1 MKMIGAR
8 HLPYERGKLSGK
20 ACRAFRFN
28 GERFFPDTSGSE
40 RPPPTGAKHF
50 LRKLRYARHREPR
63 PLVSPSTGGP
73 CRNRSDSYA
82 PPCIQRIALYES
94 AWASYVK
101 SIKTCLCRSPSES
114 AENRR
119 QERTAEKPKKSK
131 ETTGNGRE
139 SSSYTGISAAK
150 RSGKPAKL
158 LKTVETV
165 GTTKAGRKA
174 AYPCRKRRR
183 QRISA

>member
-1 MKMIGAR
+1 MKIIGAR

-28 GERFFPDTSGSE
+28 GERFFRTHQARSARPD
-40 RPPPTGAKHF
+40 R
-50 LRKLRYARHREPR
+50 RKAL
-63 PLVSPSTGGP
+63 SPQAAICTAPGTETAGIPQYRRP

>member
-1 MKMIGAR
+1 MKIIGAR
-8 HLPYERGKLSGK
+8 HLPYERGQ
-20 ACRAFRFN
+20 AFRK
-28 GERFFPDTSGSE
+28 GLPRFSFQRRAVFPDTSGSE

>member
-1 MKMIGAR
+1 MKIIGAR

-28 GERFFPDTSGSE
+28 GERFFRTHQARSA
-40 RPPPTGAKHF
+40 RPRPRKA
-50 LRKLRYARHREPR
+50 LSRKLRYARHREPR

>member
-1 MKMIGAR
+1 MSAASFQERLAALFVSTASGFSGHIRLGA
-8 HLPYERGKLSGK
+8 P
-20 ACRAFRFN
+20 A
-28 GERFFPDTSGSE
+28 
-40 RPPPTGAKHF
+40 PTGAKHF